1 MLAEKLFDTVQDY
14 VNSPTFKKQM
24 KIDINDKVMVN
35 YLAQGEY
42 NLNYLLMTSNA
53 DKYVFRVNTG
63 SQMLLKNQISY
74 EYQALN
80 ILQHSGVTPK
90 PCYIDDTMES
100 IPYGVL
106 VMEYLPGEPLDYKT
120 DLSKAADTFARIHGL
135 EFTENDTDFLVKEPG
150 PFTGIYNEATRLL
163 TKYFECPK
171 ANIETSRLLEKVILE
186 AENRKNQE
194 KLLLA
199 DPWLRVINTE
209 VNSHN
214 FIVNEEMG
222 TCHLID
228 WEKPIL
234 GEPAQDLSHFV
245 ICTTTIWKRN
255 YVLSNE
261 EENYFINGYLHK
273 LPVCPQKDTL
283 KDRLEMFKFFNYV
296 RAVSWCA
303 MAWTEYIE
311 PGRLLSNDD
320 TFDKI
325 KAYIEPQFL
334 KSVFGNLKTNF

>member
-1 MLAEKLFDTVQDY
+1 
-14 VNSPTFKKQM
+14 
-24 KIDINDKVMVN
+24 MVN

-42 NLNYLLMTSNA
+42 NLNYLLITSNA
-53 DKYVFRVNTG
+53 QKYVFRVNTG
-63 SQMLLKNQISY
+63 SQMHLKNQISY

-90 PCYIDDTMES
+90 PYYIDDTMEHF
-100 IPYGVL
+100 PYGVL
-106 VMEYLPGEPLDYKT
+106 VMEYLPGKPLDYKT
-120 DLSKAADTFARIHGL
+120 DLYNASQTFANIHGL
-135 EFTENDTDFLVKEPG
+135 EFAKDDTDFLVKEPG
-150 PFTGIYNEATRLL
+150 PFTGIYNEATSLL
-163 TKYFECPK
+163 SRYFTCSK
-171 ANIETSRLLEKVILE
+171 ANIETSRLLEKVIKE
-186 AENRKNQE
+186 AETRKSQE
-194 KLLLA
+194 KELLA
-199 DPWLRVINTE
+199 NPWLRIINTE

-214 FIVNEEMG
+214 FIVNTEKD

-245 ICTTTIWKRN
+245 ISTTTMWKRN
-255 YVLSNE
+255 YILTRE
-261 EENYFINGYLHK
+261 EENFFVDVYLEK
-273 LPVCPQKDTL
+273 LPACPQKSTF

-311 PGRLLSNDD
+311 PGRLLSNND

-334 KSVFGNLKTNF
+334 KKVFNLS